1 MIRAVNAIG
10 PGAASNWLVA
20 TPSIVSSVNNLSS
33 KLAIYQ
39 KASNILIDLNGLS
52 GQQLITIFDMQGKQ
66 AIVRQATGGE
76 KLTITNTLKNG
87 VYVVK
92 VEGAEKTYVHKLIVK
107 K

>member
-1 MIRAVNAIG
+1 
-10 PGAASNWLVA
+10 L
-20 TPSIVSSVNNLSS
+20 VNNPNS

-52 GQQLITIFDMQGKQ
+52 GQQLISIFDMQGKQ
-66 AIVRQATGGE
+66 VIVRHATGGE

-92 VEGAEKTYVHKLIVK
+92 VQGVEKTIVHKLLVK
-107 K
+107 